1 MFSTKLLW
9 YIQKCNTHTH
19 PCART
24 HTDTGA
30 YQLHFLRFVH
40 VRTTST
46 STFSATPIWSRSRW
60 EKTLKLCYIYF
71 RSPNKKFQQY
81 MRSVTRA
88 NPIKPTPNKQTENK
102 AKDQK
107 NNANQ
112 LKTQENI
119 VLHSEKEKVNRKCE
133 TKVEWLHKLL

>member
-1 MFSTKLLW
+1 
-9 YIQKCNTHTH
+9 
-19 PCART
+19 
-24 HTDTGA
+24 
-30 YQLHFLRFVH
+30 
-40 VRTTST
+40 
-46 STFSATPIWSRSRW
+46 
-60 EKTLKLCYIYF
+60 
-71 RSPNKKFQQY
+71 

-133 TKVEWLHKLL
+133 TKVERLHKLL